1 MIKQVISNR
10 IILLKVVFMQFKKS
24 IISLVVLSL
33 AFSGCASTNK
43 EKGAA
48 IGAITG
54 AILGKST
61 SNHKNKRAVWGA
73 AIGALAGVAIGD
85 YMDKQ
90 EQEFRDEL
98 SGSGIEVVREGDNLR
113 LIMPA
118 NITFAIGQAYITSG
132 FYSTL
137 DDIARVLNKY
147 EKTLLSIEGHTDSQG
162 GAEFNQNLSEQRA
175 GSVKQ
180 YLTNQD
186 IVASRLKTIGYG
198 ESRSVADNMKAN
210 GRALNRRVEIQIIP
224 KQT

>member
-1 MIKQVISNR
+1 
-10 IILLKVVFMQFKKS
+10 MQLKKS
-24 IISLVVLSL
+24 TKRLTLPLIILSL
-33 AFSGCASTNK
+33 AVTGCASTNQ

-48 IGAITG
+48 IGAIAG
-54 AILGKST
+54 AVLGKST
-61 SNHKNKRAVWGA
+61 SNHKNKRVVWGA
-73 AIGALAGVAIGD
+73 AIGAIAGAAVGN

-118 NITFAIGQAYITSG
+118 NITFATGQSYITSG
-132 FYSTL
+132 FYETL
-137 DDIARVLNKY
+137 DAIARVLNKY

-162 GAEFNQNLSEQRA
+162 SAEFNQNLSEQRA

-186 IVASRLKTIGYG
+186 IIASRLKTTGYG
-198 ESRSVADNMKAN
+198 ESRAIADNTTAN

-224 KQT
+224 NQA

>member
-1 MIKQVISNR
+1 
-10 IILLKVVFMQFKKS
+10 MQSKKAIVS
-24 IISLVVLSL
+24 LIALSLV
-33 AFSGCASTNK
+33 FTGCASTNK

-54 AILGKST
+54 AVIGKST

-118 NITFAIGQAYITSG
+118 NITFSTGQAYITSG
-132 FYSTL
+132 FYETL
-137 DDIARVLNKY
+137 DAIARVLNKY

-162 GAEFNQNLSEQRA
+162 SAEFNQNLSEQRA

-186 IVASRLKTIGYG
+186 IIASRLKTIGYG
-198 ESRSVADNMKAN
+198 ESRGVADNATAN

-224 KQT
+224 NQA

>member
-1 MIKQVISNR
+1 
-10 IILLKVVFMQFKKS
+10 MQLKKS
-24 IISLVVLSL
+24 TKRLTLPLIILSL
-33 AFSGCASTNK
+33 AVTGCASTNQ

-48 IGAITG
+48 IGAIAG
-54 AILGKST
+54 AVLGKST
-61 SNHKNKRAVWGA
+61 SNHKNKRVVWGA
-73 AIGALAGVAIGD
+73 AIGAIAGAAVGN

-118 NITFAIGQAYITSG
+118 NITFATGQSYITSG
-132 FYSTL
+132 FYETL
-137 DDIARVLNKY
+137 DAIARVLNKY

-162 GAEFNQNLSEQRA
+162 SAEFNQNLSEQRA

-186 IVASRLKTIGYG
+186 IIASRLKTTGYG
-198 ESRSVADNMKAN
+198 ESRAIADNMTAN

-224 KQT
+224 NQA

>member
-1 MIKQVISNR
+1 MV
-10 IILLKVVFMQFKKS
+10 
-24 IISLVVLSL
+24 SLITLSL
-33 AFSGCASTNK
+33 ALTGCASTNQ

-54 AILGKST
+54 AVLGKST

-73 AIGALAGVAIGD
+73 AIGAIAGAAIGG

-98 SGSGIEVVREGDNLR
+98 AGSGIEIVREGDNLR

-118 NITFAIGQAYITSG
+118 NITFATGQAYITSG
-132 FYSTL
+132 FYNTL

-162 GAEFNQNLSEQRA
+162 PEAYNLDLSTRRA
-175 GSVKQ
+175 QAVKDHLVNNGIGSNRLTVK
-180 YLTNQD
+180 
-186 IVASRLKTIGYG
+186 GFG
-198 ESRSVADNMKAN
+198 ETQPITSNDTPE
-210 GRALNRRVEIQIIP
+210 GRAENRRVTYTI
-224 KQT
+224 TGR

>member
-1 MIKQVISNR
+1 
-10 IILLKVVFMQFKKS
+10 MQAKIS
-24 IISLVVLSL
+24 IIGLTIVSLI
-33 AFSGCASTNK
+33 FGGCASTNQ

-54 AILGKST
+54 AVLGKST

-73 AIGALAGVAIGD
+73 AIGAIAGAAIGD

-118 NITFAIGQAYITSG
+118 NITFATGQAYITSG

-162 GAEFNQNLSEQRA
+162 GDQFNQNLSEQRA

-180 YLTNQD
+180 YLTNQN
-186 IVASRLKTIGYG
+186 IAANRLKTVGYG
-198 ESRSVADNMKAN
+198 ESRAVADNSTES

-224 KQT
+224 NQA

>member
-1 MIKQVISNR
+1 
-10 IILLKVVFMQFKKS
+10 MQSKKA
-24 IISLVVLSL
+24 IVSLVALSL
-33 AFSGCASTNK
+33 VFTGCASTNK

-54 AILGKST
+54 AVIGKST

-118 NITFAIGQAYITSG
+118 NITFSTGQAYITSG
-132 FYSTL
+132 FYETL
-137 DDIARVLNKY
+137 DAIARVLNKY

-162 GAEFNQNLSEQRA
+162 GEQFNQNLSEQRA

-186 IVASRLKTIGYG
+186 IIASRLKTTGYG
-198 ESRSVADNMKAN
+198 ESRGVADNTTAN

-224 KQT
+224 NQA